1 MKIQV
6 IGLETCD
13 RCKKLKE
20 SLKYAKV
27 AYDFSDCDK
36 DPERCD
42 ALEDLTDT
50 KHYPMIMISELEK
63 DITEVVY
70 ITEKMSI
77 LEEGVM
83 MKDSIRLVP
92 NHSVDGLLRYIMNRL
107 DLKL

>member
-27 AYDFSDCDK
+27 AYNFYDCDK

-42 ALEDLTDT
+42 ALEDITGT
-50 KHYPMIMISELEK
+50 VQYPMVLISGLETN
-63 DITEVVY
+63 ITEVVY
-70 ITEKMSI
+70 ITENISI
-77 LEEGVM
+77 LEEGVK
-83 MKDSIRLVP
+83 MKDSVRLVP
-92 NHSVDGLLRYIMNRL
+92 NHSVDGLLRYTMNRL
-107 DLKL
+107 NLKL